1 MQKRLKITLIL
12 MPIAAVTVVGVYI
25 SSLWASERQRTA
37 EAPVEAF
44 DVMVRDLRSFHKKRG
59 GFPKDLKELEGVVWE
74 KKEGR
79 EFSKGGSGLTH
90 RNYHYL
96 YTPISHHQFALWAIP
111 VGRQREEAAT
121 WFLVITPES
130 RERSFSALARL
141 PCGMTATSCKCPARP
156 PARACSRPFG
166 WQWNATGAASPSTA
180 PPSSRR
186 RSSVP
191 PSIHNY
197 PSRLPIRPL
206 KAGVRRF

>member
-12 MPIAAVTVVGVYI
+12 LPIAAVTVVGVYI

-121 WFLVITPES
+121 WFLVIPPESQRRWKGPALTPEDVKALNLHP
-130 RERSFSALARL
+130 SAYQLNVLGLIEQPTNPRQ
-141 PCGMTATSCKCPARP
+141 RD
-156 PARACSRPFG
+156 
-166 WQWNATGAASPSTA
+166 
-180 PPSSRR
+180 
-186 RSSVP
+186 
-191 PSIHNY
+191 
-197 PSRLPIRPL
+197 
-206 KAGVRRF
+206 